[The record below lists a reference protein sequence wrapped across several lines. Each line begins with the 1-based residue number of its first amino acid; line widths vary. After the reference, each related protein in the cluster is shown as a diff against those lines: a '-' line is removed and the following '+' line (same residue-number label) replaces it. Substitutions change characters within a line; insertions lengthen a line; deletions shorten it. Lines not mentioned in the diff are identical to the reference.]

1 MRKEKKEMIC
11 FLLNKKGDNKQ
22 FYMLFFVGGSDFEWV
37 MQPAMNTMEGLLCV
51 WSKEFFELSYFFI
64 GNDYLGLV
72 GIWKE

>member
-1 MRKEKKEMIC
+1 
-11 FLLNKKGDNKQ
+11 
-22 FYMLFFVGGSDFEWV
+22 
-37 MQPAMNTMEGLLCV
+37 MQLAVNTMGGLLYV